1 MSATGISSHLPPAD
15 PRYLHTVGWWQ
26 GVLDN
31 LGRLAPL
38 VAQLTPDSPITLC
51 GKTLVIRDSTQQHVP
66 SDAEVQALPAC
77 PACAESRTPQRDA
90 EGGLS

>member
-1 MSATGISSHLPPAD
+1 MSTTSISSHLPPAD

-51 GKTLVIRDSTQQHVP
+51 GKTLVIHDTTQQHVP
-66 SDAEVQALPAC
+66 SDAEVHALPEC
-77 PACAESRTPQRDA
+77 PVCADPRAHTKGATS
-90 EGGLS
+90 